1 MSAFRLCL
9 GGLFVLWLVSELATE
24 DVSAVAS
31 LIGIVLAVVVLK
43 LFNDNN
49 KTE

>member
-1 MSAFRLCL
+1 MSVFKLCL
-9 GGLFVLWLVSELATE
+9 GGLLILWLVSEFATE
-24 DVSAVAS
+24 DISAVAS
-31 LIGIVLAVVVLK
+31 LIGIALAVVVLK